1 MESNDPVHPIFRN
14 VPPPE
19 AKLWRYL
26 SFAKFASLL
35 HSPRLHFTRVDHFDD
50 HFEGA
55 WPRSDLEFW
64 TSDTI
69 VRVFHVP
76 SLTEQMRSNVAASCW
91 IELPHESAAMWRLY
105 APGDEG
111 VAVATTFG
119 KLHNLIKDAGKP
131 DEWLAGAARVTYL
144 DHFNTGL
151 IRNLETGERWPN
163 TMTPF
168 MLKNA
173 GKPDEWLA
181 GAARVTYLDH
191 FNTGLIRNLETGERW
206 PNTMTPFMLKNI
218 SYENEKEVRALIM
231 ALSQTPDG
239 MAFNQI
245 PEDGFDLQLNL
256 KDFVDEIVVNPFCRT
271 WFTDTITEL
280 CRCYGLE
287 IKVGKSSL
295 SPDVFYMHRQEGGHA
310 AR

>member
-168 MLKNA
+168 MLKN
-173 GKPDEWLA
+173 
-181 GAARVTYLDH
+181 
-191 FNTGLIRNLETGERW
+191 
-206 PNTMTPFMLKNI
+206 I

-280 CRCYGLE
+280 CRCYGLD